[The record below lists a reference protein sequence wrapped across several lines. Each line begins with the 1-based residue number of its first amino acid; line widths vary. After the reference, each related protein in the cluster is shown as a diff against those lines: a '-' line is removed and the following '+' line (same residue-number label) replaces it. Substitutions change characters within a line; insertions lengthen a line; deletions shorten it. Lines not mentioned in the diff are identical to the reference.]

1 MQSEE
6 TIVSTIPEV
15 HEEKTMEDDAEDWE
29 DEEFVWSQAQPL
41 DQSQAI
47 SGLDDPFKPLHNLS
61 PLKQEPGTSTLTGE
75 ISIDKDI
82 FLLDQSSPRPVNGN
96 LLAPALGNLADSGVG
111 LDTSLTTNT
120 GQTLVEVDF
129 FHSVHTRSL
138 SFGNLDPKSSN
149 LDPIEDL
156 FRRSVSYGSLQTPSI
171 PQDDLMEVLQKPS
184 APQSASQVNEPAE
197 DILKFLN
204 LKPVPTLQM
213 AAPKS
218 ELRGISAKSTHT
230 RSVSFGTQELVPDV
244 PGDDM
249 FHFFHTRSHSAGSSE
264 NNTLGTDNV
273 NSSSSSK
280 SIFDKEP
287 SMVGTQEEP
296 LSVSTASDDPF
307 NFFQAAVPKGKTT
320 EVKVENTNE
329 DDDDFFDF
337 KSAETPPVS
346 VPAEKGTQMGPKHS
360 FPTSSATNLQNQS
373 PWLSPLSSSIP
384 KPAINS
390 SSSGIFSL
398 TGESSELQTALDD
411 DDFFTSLS
419 RKSPTAGQIA
429 QAGSNGTTFP
439 WPQAAV
445 AQPAYDSE
453 DEFTDFIS
461 HEGPSS
467 ALSVH
472 ASQNAAGLERN
483 SALDV

>member
-1 MQSEE
+1 MAAQFFTLQSDQ
-6 TIVSTIPEV
+6 TIVSTIPQV
-15 HEEKTMEDDAEDWE
+15 QEENTLEDDAGDWE

-41 DQSQAI
+41 DQSQTM
-47 SGLDDPFKPLHNLS
+47 SGLEDPFQPLHNSS
-61 PLKQEPGTSTLTGE
+61 PLKRDPGTSSLNGE

-82 FLLDQSSPRPVNGN
+82 FLLDQSSPGGK
-96 LLAPALGNLADSGVG
+96 LLAPTLGNLADSGVG

-120 GQTLVEVDF
+120 GQTLGEVDF
-129 FHSVHTRSL
+129 FHSAHTRSL
-138 SFGNLDPKSSN
+138 SFGNSDPKSSS

-156 FRRSVSYGSLQTPSI
+156 FKRPVSYGSLQTPS
-171 PQDDLMEVLQKPS
+171 V
-184 APQSASQVNEPAE
+184 PQSASQVNEPAE
-197 DILKFLN
+197 DILQFLN
-204 LKPVPTLQM
+204 LKPVPSPQM

-218 ELRGISAKSTHT
+218 EQRGISAKPTHT

-264 NNTLGTDNV
+264 NKTLGTDNG

-280 SIFDKEP
+280 TIFTKEP
-287 SMVGTQEEP
+287 SMVGAQEDP
-296 LSVSTASDDPF
+296 LPVSADSDDPF
-307 NFFQAAVPKGKTT
+307 NFIQAAVPKGKTT

-337 KSAETPPVS
+337 KSAEIPPVA
-346 VPAEKGTQMGPKHS
+346 VPAEKGTPMGPEHS
-360 FPTSSATNLQNQS
+360 FPTSPATNQQNQS
-373 PWLSPLSSSIP
+373 PWLSPLSSSLPISSSS

-390 SSSGIFSL
+390 SSSGIYSL
-398 TGESSELQTALDD
+398 TGESSELQTSLDD
-411 DDFFTSLS
+411 DDFFTALS
-419 RKSPTAGQIA
+419 RKSPTAGQPA
-429 QAGSNGTTFP
+429 QASSNGTTFP

-461 HEGPSS
+461 NEGPSS

-472 ASQNAAGLERN
+472 TSQNAAGLERN